1 MDNQKM
7 NRIYKVIMIVIL
19 TALVTSLVTSVVVY
33 RYMTGNTDG
42 DFFVIKTS
50 KEQSNVSAIID
61 EFAKILDEKY
71 LGEIDEQKLID
82 GAGKGLMD
90 ALGDPYS
97 EYVPKRNLD
106 SYTTTIMGNY
116 YGVGMYIFGNS
127 ENGLIEVDSVIKKSP
142 AAEAGILK
150 GDFIVSIDGVK
161 YTNEQT
167 SEAAEALKGKK
178 ETDVNVEVL
187 RGNKT
192 LNFKLKRREVKINH
206 VEGKKLE
213 NNVGYI
219 QFSTFDSGFKTEFK
233 DTYNQ
238 LKSEGIKSLIIDLRN
253 NGGGLVSEA
262 LAITEYIVDKG
273 STIMVTVDKHGK
285 EDIEMSKNKPI
296 IDIPVIVLVNDKTA
310 SASEILA
317 GAVQDLGKAKIV
329 GTKTYGKGVIQ
340 QFITLDSGVG
350 LKLTV
355 EEYVT
360 PNRNKIHNTGITPD
374 VVVEM
379 PKTAIIGGSD
389 DAQLKKAIELLK

>member
-178 ETDVNVEVL
+178 ETDVTNNMKKELALSL
-187 RGNKT
+187 R
-192 LNFKLKRREVKINH
+192 
-206 VEGKKLE
+206 
-213 NNVGYI
+213 
-219 QFSTFDSGFKTEFK
+219 
-233 DTYNQ
+233 
-238 LKSEGIKSLIIDLRN
+238 
-253 NGGGLVSEA
+253 
-262 LAITEYIVDKG
+262 
-273 STIMVTVDKHGK
+273 
-285 EDIEMSKNKPI
+285 
-296 IDIPVIVLVNDKTA
+296 
-310 SASEILA
+310 
-317 GAVQDLGKAKIV
+317 
-329 GTKTYGKGVIQ
+329 
-340 QFITLDSGVG
+340 
-350 LKLTV
+350 
-355 EEYVT
+355 
-360 PNRNKIHNTGITPD
+360 
-374 VVVEM
+374 
-379 PKTAIIGGSD
+379 
-389 DAQLKKAIELLK
+389 